1 MSRERI
7 VGIVLALLTVVVVM
21 VSQRDVGI
29 ARDEAVYMGAG
40 TKYADWW
47 IGLVTFEHGAGKD
60 AITRSWGGKVATDN
74 NREHPPL
81 MKTLFGFSEK
91 ILHDGLGVD
100 EVSAYRFPTAVM
112 HGVLVLLVYLFVLG
126 LWGFAEAV
134 VAALFVLLLPRAL
147 FHAGLACFD
156 APIMTLWFATVFAYW
171 RALASKGWPWYV
183 GVVFGLALATKHNA
197 LLLPFAL
204 GVHYLVLGYRES
216 KSDGAKVDARW
227 RGLLAHRWRVIVC
240 LAVLGPVTL
249 VALWPWLWFSTFEHL
264 GQWLSFHLRHVHYNF
279 EYLGTN
285 WNAPRFPWHVA
296 LVTTLFTVPVVT
308 LASAAVGAGVWIAR
322 GLGKLHEPAPDKRM
336 PVLLLVLSAGAS
348 MGPFFLGSTPI
359 FGAEKHWM
367 PALPTLCIAAAVGLV
382 WAVKTALAILSARRT
397 LAPRV
402 QQLLLGGTA
411 GLVLLAAAAETRA
424 AHPYSLTWYTALA
437 GGAPGG
443 ADHGMNRQFWGVAAR
458 GVLDELARLAP
469 GGAQVYTHDAAPA
482 WGYYQKTG
490 RLPKNLKD
498 AGWEQSGIER
508 SQLAIVIHEKHF
520 NRHDYLIWQAYKTV
534 QPVFVL
540 RSDGVPIVSV
550 YKRP

>member
-7 VGIVLALLTVVVVM
+7 VGIVLAIITVVVVM

-29 ARDEAVYMGAG
+29 ARDETVYMNAG

-47 IGLVTFEHGAGKD
+47 IGLVTFDHGAGKA
-60 AITRSWGGKVATDN
+60 AITKSWGGKAPTDN

-91 ILHDGLGVD
+91 LLHDKLGFD
-100 EVSAYRFPTAVM
+100 EISAYRFPSAVM

-126 LWGFAEAV
+126 LWGFTEAI
-134 VAALFVLLLPRAL
+134 VAALFVLFLPRAL

-156 APIMTLWFATVFAYW
+156 APIMTLWFATVYAYW
-171 RALASKGWPWYV
+171 RGLASKGWPWYV

-204 GVHYLVLGYRES
+204 GVHYLVLGYRED
-216 KSDGAKVDARW
+216 KW
-227 RGLLAHRWRVIVC
+227 RGLLAHRWRMIVC
-240 LAVLGPVTL
+240 FAVLGPLTL
-249 VALWPWLWFSTFEHL
+249 FVLWPWLWTQPIAHL
-264 GQWLSFHLRHVHYNF
+264 SDWLSFHLKHVHYNF
-279 EYLGTN
+279 EYLGEN

-308 LASAAVGAGVWIAR
+308 LVSAATGAAVWIAR
-322 GLGKLHEPAPDKRM
+322 ALGKLHEPAPDKRM
-336 PVLLLVLSAGAS
+336 PALLLALSAAAS
-348 MGPFFLGSTPI
+348 IGPFFLGSTPI

-367 PALPTLCIAAAVGLV
+367 PALPTICIAAAVGLV
-382 WAVKTALAILSARRT
+382 WATKTALAIVSAKRT
-397 LAPRV
+397 IVPRV
-402 QQLLLGGTA
+402 HAAIVA
-411 GLVLLAAAAETRA
+411 GVASIVLLAAATETRA
-424 AHPYSLTWYTALA
+424 AHPYALTWYNALA

-458 GVLDELARLAP
+458 GVLPVLARLAP
-469 GGAQVYTHDAAPA
+469 AGGQVYTHDAAPA
-482 WGYYQKTG
+482 WGYYLKQK
-490 RLPKNLKD
+490 LVPQNLRD
-498 AGWEQSGIER
+498 AGWEQMGIDR

-520 NRHDYLIWQAYKTV
+520 NRHDYMIWQSYKTV
-534 QPVFVL
+534 APVFVL